1 MGQPPS
7 KDEVGVGFE
16 IEGGVVL
23 GFEGGVD
30 MGKVGEL
37 YKDCLT
43 NIQNAMDALLHA
55 LPDSAPR
62 DPDDTDSEH
71 K

>member
-1 MGQPPS
+1 
-7 KDEVGVGFE
+7 
-16 IEGGVVL
+16 
-23 GFEGGVD
+23 